1 MASYNFYD
9 RVGPVWVVAPGGT
22 PTYTTP
28 YSSPPLHTA
37 TDGTQKTFLFAVLL
51 QSICWA
57 AQRDS
62 EMIVEYKVS
71 CYDVFYGELGLVRDG
86 PGLHVY
92 EAL

>member
-1 MASYNFYD
+1 M
-9 RVGPVWVVAPGGT
+9 
-22 PTYTTP
+22 
-28 YSSPPLHTA
+28 
-37 TDGTQKTFLFAVLL
+37 
-51 QSICWA
+51 
-57 AQRDS
+57 RDS

>member
-22 PTYTTP
+22 PTSSTT
-28 YSSPPLHTA
+28 HTA